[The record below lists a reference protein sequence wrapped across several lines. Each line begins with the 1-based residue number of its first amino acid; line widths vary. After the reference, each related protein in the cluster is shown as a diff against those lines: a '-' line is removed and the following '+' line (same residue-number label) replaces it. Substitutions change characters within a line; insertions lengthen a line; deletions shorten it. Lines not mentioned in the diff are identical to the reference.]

1 MTELERQEQELTDVE
16 RERGASGLERQ
27 LGRASRELRPGAPSR
42 RTLDAVAAR
51 AAEEG
56 LVDVAYT
63 QADSPFGPLTVA
75 ATERGLVLLAYPERP
90 LDELLGRLAERISP
104 RVLEA
109 PARLDPVR
117 RELDEYFEG
126 RRRKFDVP
134 IDWRLNG
141 GGFFQAVLRA
151 TADIDYGTT
160 ITYREVAE
168 RAGNVKA
175 VRAAGNGLGS
185 NQIPI
190 VVPCHRV
197 VATGGKLGG
206 YTGGVER
213 KQLLLGI
220 ERGEAQLGA

>member
-1 MTELERQEQELTDVE
+1 MTEPKQEPQQQEAA
-16 RERGASGLERQ
+16 RAASGLERQ
-27 LGRASRELRPGAPSR
+27 LNRASRELRPGAPSQ
-42 RTLDAVAAR
+42 RTLDAIAAR
-51 AAEEG
+51 AADEG

-75 ATERGLVLLAYPERP
+75 ATDRGLVLLAYPERP

-109 PARLDPVR
+109 PARLDSVR

-126 RRRKFDVP
+126 RRRRFDTP

-151 TADIDYGTT
+151 TAKIDYGTT
-160 ITYREVAE
+160 ITYRDVAE

-213 KQLLLGI
+213 KQLLLGL
-220 ERGEAQLGA
+220 ERGEALLGA